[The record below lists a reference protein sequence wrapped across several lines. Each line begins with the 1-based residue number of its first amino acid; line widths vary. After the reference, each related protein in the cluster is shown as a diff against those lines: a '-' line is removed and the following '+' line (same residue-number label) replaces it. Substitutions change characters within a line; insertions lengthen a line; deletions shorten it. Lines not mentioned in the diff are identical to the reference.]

1 MERAEVSLLK
11 SQNANAVVNAIVGSE
26 ISYSHIVNDTIGM
39 LLVALERA
47 IKPPDEQIPGDVRGL
62 AFDLKAVLGRLNK
75 KFRFCV

>member
-1 MERAEVSLLK
+1 LK

-26 ISYSHIVNDTIGM
+26 ISYSYIVNDTIGM
-39 LLVALERA
+39 LPMDLERA
-47 IKPPDEQIPGDVRGL
+47 IKPSDVQVPGDVRGL